1 MMVDHG
7 LSENAGKALQIH
19 GGKQHDGHNMARTWV
34 HNLAL
39 PIARQTWL
47 NQVQLL
53 KESLYYTDLNSLSGL
68 ITALA

>member
-7 LSENAGKALQIH
+7 LSENAGKA
-19 GGKQHDGHNMARTWV
+19 HNMARTWV

-39 PIARQTWL
+39 SIARQTWL
-47 NQVQLL
+47 NQVLLL
-53 KESLYYTDLNSLSGL
+53 KESLYLTDLNSLSGL